1 MDIQKDNDFFN
12 TNINLNI
19 SKRNLPHWDQGSVW
33 YSATFRLYDSL
44 PQEKLKEYAYQRDLW
59 LKQNNNKF
67 ELNKSKNK
75 EYYDLFSD
83 IVDVWLNSGYGKCI
97 LKQYEISKIVDD
109 SIKYFNEDRY
119 ILDSWVIMPN
129 HVHVL
134 LKPINNYTVQ
144 NIVGS
149 WKSYTAN
156 LINKQIESNGQ
167 LWAHE
172 SYDHIVRSV
181 EEFLHIRNYIANN
194 PQKAGIEIRHMNI
207 AEG

>member
-1 MDIQKDNDFFN
+1 MDIQKENAFLN

-19 SKRNLPHWDQGSVW
+19 SKRNLPHWEQGSVW
-33 YSATFRLYDSL
+33 YSVTFRLYDSL

-59 LKQNNNKF
+59 LKQNNNNI
-67 ELNKSKNK
+67 ELKRPKKN
-75 EYYDLFSD
+75 EYYKLFSD
-83 IVDVWLNSGYGKCI
+83 MVDLWLNSGYGKCI
-97 LKQYEISKIVDD
+97 LKQYEISKILDD
-109 SIKYFNEDRY
+109 SIKYFNGDRY

-129 HVHVL
+129 HVHIL
-134 LKPINNYTVQ
+134 FKPVNDYTAQ
-144 NIVGS
+144 NIVAS

-156 LINKQIESNGQ
+156 TINRQIGSKGQ

-194 PQKAGIEIRHMNI
+194 PQKADIEVSHMTI
-207 AEG
+207 GEG